1 MNFFDQIHER
11 FWSPQCIV
19 VNDERLVSSMQ
30 KGHYKTRSSPR
41 TQAATYIIQ
50 ASFMEEFED
59 IKRIRVHHSVGSV
72 ANPIKLLAKKKKN
85 LIKLRIQRQGEAGI
99 CYIFHRK
106 VPLRKLLAD
115 YCKMENLAYKVMR
128 FLHDGSRVPADKCAA
143 DLEMEDGDIIDVFS
157 DQIGG

>member
-1 MNFFDQIHER
+1 MNFLDQIHER

-72 ANPIKLLAKKKKN
+72 ANPIKL
-85 LIKLRIQRQGEAGI
+85 RIQRQGEADI

-106 VPLRKLLAD
+106 VPLRKLLVD
-115 YCKMENLAYKVMR
+115 YCKMENLTYSVMR